1 LHKRALMQYL
11 SLMLSYMTQLETAAK
26 AANIQLLQAFRQA
39 GVPTSTYYRT
49 LAGKDLR
56 FTTAKKVL
64 DAIRVHALQ
73 QAQSD

>member
-1 LHKRALMQYL
+1 MQYL
-11 SLMLSYMTQLETAAK
+11 IVMLSYMTQLETAAT
-26 AANIQLLQAFRQA
+26 AANVQLLQAFRMA

-56 FTTAKKVL
+56 LSTAKKVL

-73 QAQSD
+73 QAQND